1 MIPDEVI
8 NEMFAEFVVAP
19 YRRAKCD
26 PAAIQIIRED
36 AARADASDA
45 VYVIKRPD
53 IRAALKAAEAM
64 GWVMVPIKPTEPM
77 VLAAGPLL
85 VTATKGQEWAGAEYT
100 CSADIGGMYSAMISA
115 APKIGD

>member
-8 NEMFAEFVVAP
+8 KKM
-19 YRRAKCD
+19 AKG
-26 PAAIQIIRED
+26 RFE
-36 AARADASDA
+36 
-45 VYVIKRPD
+45 KRFGLGWD
-53 IRAALKAAEAM
+53 NVGVKNAKLECKEIRAALKAAEAM